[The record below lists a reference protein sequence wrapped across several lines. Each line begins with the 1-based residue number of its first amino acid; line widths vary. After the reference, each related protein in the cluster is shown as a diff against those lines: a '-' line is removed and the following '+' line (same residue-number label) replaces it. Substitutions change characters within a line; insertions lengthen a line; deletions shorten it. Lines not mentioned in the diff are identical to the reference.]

1 MDELIRLTTTV
12 TITTMPSL
20 LLLLPRITVQT
31 ARDFLVIKLI
41 RFFFL
46 FVCSRARARI
56 YSWHPGAIARTA
68 YFDLDKSEEPLVGNT
83 STYDCADSRY
93 VV

>member
-12 TITTMPSL
+12 TITTMPPL

-46 FVCSRARARI
+46 FVCSRARARVFI
-56 YSWHPGAIARTA
+56 LGILARLHALRILILTNLRSPWLEIPVLTIARIA
-68 YFDLDKSEEPLVGNT
+68 GM
-83 STYDCADSRY
+83 
-93 VV
+93 